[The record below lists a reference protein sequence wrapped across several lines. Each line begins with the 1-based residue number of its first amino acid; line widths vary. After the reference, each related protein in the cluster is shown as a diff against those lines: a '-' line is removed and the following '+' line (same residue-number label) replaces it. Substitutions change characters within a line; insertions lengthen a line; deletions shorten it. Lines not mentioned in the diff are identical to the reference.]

1 MCDYS
6 KFVQNVI
13 LSYQRTSSARP
24 AAMTWIIKIEV
35 KDKEALNYVVSFL
48 PMHREEIIDVEYEEL
63 EDD

>member
-1 MCDYS
+1 MS
-6 KFVQNVI
+6 
-13 LSYQRTSSARP
+13 
-24 AAMTWIIKIEV
+24 WIIKIEV